1 VRRVAHLPVVVI
13 VAVPFLASCA
23 DDERSPFDA
32 SADRDPP
39 QLAAF
44 EIVQQ
49 DQRVYAAWSASEPAR
64 AVIEYSSPADGL
76 ERHGYPENA
85 RDWATAGTVKLVGV
99 TGSTDYVV
107 SGVRLTDR
115 AGNSVTAEPADGAF
129 TTGPVAADPLLSFT
143 MIDVG
148 WGDALYLETPDGR
161 NVLID
166 AGHPRERDARPPLK
180 PGSNS
185 VRTHPVRWFLERRGI
200 TSLDFASLSHVHEDH
215 IGGFYGDSF
224 GECTDGLLNN
234 YVSVV
239 NGAETDSCPSLP
251 IAVGTFLD
259 ILDKTPGSINGPY
272 LDLLETL
279 QFLEAAGRL
288 ERHVFL
294 GSGESSLTEAS
305 LQWGADLR
313 VDLLAAGRKDY
324 LLPDY
329 ILGAETGSVQN
340 NDSMV
345 YRVQYGSFVMILMGD
360 GEFATEQYLQD
371 HYPPEFLRTTMLK
384 LGHHGSNDA
393 NSERWI
399 RTADPVVAFVPNAV
413 SENPGVEH
421 PFVLNRLRNL
431 GIDYYASDRVLPNR
445 ERSLP
450 GVRGD
455 VHLLTDGG
463 AFTVLVD
470 NVLYE

>member
-1 VRRVAHLPVVVI
+1 
-13 VAVPFLASCA
+13 
-23 DDERSPFDA
+23 
-32 SADRDPP
+32 
-39 QLAAF
+39 
-44 EIVQQ
+44 
-49 DQRVYAAWSASEPAR
+49 
-64 AVIEYSSPADGL
+64 
-76 ERHGYPENA
+76 
-85 RDWATAGTVKLVGV
+85 
-99 TGSTDYVV
+99 
-107 SGVRLTDR
+107 
-115 AGNSVTAEPADGAF
+115 
-129 TTGPVAADPLLSFT
+129 
-143 MIDVG
+143 
-148 WGDALYLETPDGR
+148 
-161 NVLID
+161 
-166 AGHPRERDARPPLK
+166 
-180 PGSNS
+180 
-185 VRTHPVRWFLERRGI
+185 
-200 TSLDFASLSHVHEDH
+200 
-215 IGGFYGDSF
+215 
-224 GECTDGLLNN
+224 
-234 YVSVV
+234 
-239 NGAETDSCPSLP
+239 
-251 IAVGTFLD
+251 VGTFVD
-259 ILDKTPGSINGPY
+259 ILDKTPGTVNGPY
-272 LDLLETL
+272 QDLLETL
-279 QFLEAAGRL
+279 EFLESVGRL

-294 GSGESSLTEAS
+294 RSGESSLTEAS

-371 HYPPEFLRTTMLK
+371 HYAPEFLRTTMLK

-399 RTADPVVAFVPNAV
+399 RTADPVVAFIPNAV

-470 NVLYE
+470 NVSYE